1 MDRLIPR
8 RLVSYECGEDGRVI
22 LLKPKFRL
30 AVFQKYLMPRMKR
43 PYFRVYLDEIGSCV
57 WNYIDGQ
64 RNALEITRQLQAELG
79 DKIEPVYER
88 FGLFLRQLKTA
99 GFISY

>member
-8 RLVSYECGEDGRVI
+8 RLVKHEYDENGKVI

-30 AVFQKYLMPRMKR
+30 PLLQKYLLPRLKR
-43 PYFRVYLDEIGSCV
+43 PYFHVYLDEIGSCV
-57 WNYIDGQ
+57 WDCIDGQ
-64 RNALEITRQLQAELG
+64 RNALEIAHSLQKELG